1 MDIDQHVNQ
10 IVQNLVAEITTKVQQ
25 QAAAAVDFFLLASSI
40 LARLLWRVRTLI
52 GGARLV

>member
-25 QAAAAVDFFLLASSI
+25 QAAAAVESKIAEI
-40 LARLLWRVRTLI
+40 L
-52 GGARLV
+52 GAIDTNTM